1 MLYPFA
7 NLLLLALALTGLWQL
22 ADAARSGHFFAEAR
36 RRWRAEAYL
45 LGHDFSAREKALQA
59 AFLASLWLHLS
70 CVILSSSLL
79 PAKLPRLETVLDGF
93 CMPVMLLLLLCKLIF
108 SRYSWRQYLAVCMS
122 VFIFRWVF
130 FNSQDIWL
138 FYAILFVAAAKDVSM
153 KHAVQHWM
161 RCTLLLVCCVIVLS
175 LTGFLENT
183 FWMDAYRERW
193 YFGFTHPNTLGGF
206 LMGIVCGWVILRA
219 ENWRWIDFGPLL
231 AIELFN
237 DFGPYVRSLQV
248 VLRATLALLVLAK
261 LLPLQKLCRPKA
273 LRLLFSLAPVW
284 LMLFSLGMV
293 FWYDH
298 HPDDLIEYIN
308 ICLTGRIYLQSQGFQ
323 LYPIAIAGQF
333 MKEWPNQDNC
343 FIAALLRYGP
353 VVSAMIW
360 AAACRVLWQLFRGGR
375 AYTALIFLCMLMYA
389 YFEIIFFHLPGN
401 PALLLF
407 AGALYALPPQ
417 GFTVA
422 EPLQSP
428 R

>member
-7 NLLLLALALTGLWQL
+7 NLLLAALALLGLWQL
-22 ADAARSGHFFAEAR
+22 ADAARTGQFAAEAR
-36 RRWRAEAYL
+36 RRWHSEAYL
-45 LGHDFSAREKALQA
+45 LGGDFSARGALLQN
-59 AFLASLWLHLS
+59 AFLAVLWLHLTS
-70 CVILSSSLL
+70 VILSGSLL
-79 PAKLPRLETVLDGF
+79 LAKLPWLEAVLDGV
-93 CMPVMLLLLLCKLIF
+93 CLPALLLLILLKLLC
-108 SRYSWRQYLAVCMS
+108 SRYSWRQYLVLCMS

-138 FYAILFVAAAKDVSM
+138 FYAILFVAAAKDVRLDT
-153 KHAVQHWM
+153 AVRHWIL
-161 RCTLLLVCCVIVLS
+161 CTVLLLAGIILLS
-175 LTGFLENT
+175 QVGFLENT
-183 FWMDAYRERW
+183 YWMDAYRERW

-206 LMGIVCGWVILRA
+206 LMGLVCAWVLFRA
-219 ENWRWIDFGPLL
+219 KNWRWVDFAPLII
-231 AIELFN
+231 IECFN
-237 DFGPYVRSLQV
+237 DIGPYVRSLQV
-248 VLRATLALLVLAK
+248 VLRATIAILVLAK
-261 LLPLQKLCRPKA
+261 LLPIRKICRPKA
-273 LRLLFSLAPVW
+273 VRLILSLAPVW

-353 VVSAMIW
+353 VVSVMIW
-360 AAACRVLWQLFRGGR
+360 AAACRVIWQLLKGGR
-375 AYTALIFLCMLMYA
+375 VYTTLIFLCMLMYA

-407 AGALYALPPQ
+407 AGALYGLAPGQ
-417 GFTVA
+417 YTVA
-422 EPLQSP
+422 EPLEETA
-428 R
+428 

>member
-36 RRWRAEAYL
+36 RRWQAEAYL
-45 LGHDFSAREKALQA
+45 LGHDFSARKKALQT

-70 CVILSSSLL
+70 CVILSGSLL
-79 PAKLPRLETVLDGF
+79 PAKLPWLETVLDGF

-153 KHAVQHWM
+153 KHAVRHWM

-261 LLPLQKLCRPKA
+261 LPPLQTLCRPKA
-273 LRLLFSLAPVW
+273 LRRSSSSAP
-284 LMLFSLGMV
+284 S
-293 FWYDH
+293 
-298 HPDDLIEYIN
+298 
-308 ICLTGRIYLQSQGFQ
+308 
-323 LYPIAIAGQF
+323 
-333 MKEWPNQDNC
+333 
-343 FIAALLRYGP
+343 
-353 VVSAMIW
+353 
-360 AAACRVLWQLFRGGR
+360 
-375 AYTALIFLCMLMYA
+375 
-389 YFEIIFFHLPGN
+389 
-401 PALLLF
+401 
-407 AGALYALPPQ
+407 
-417 GFTVA
+417 
-422 EPLQSP
+422 
-428 R
+428 